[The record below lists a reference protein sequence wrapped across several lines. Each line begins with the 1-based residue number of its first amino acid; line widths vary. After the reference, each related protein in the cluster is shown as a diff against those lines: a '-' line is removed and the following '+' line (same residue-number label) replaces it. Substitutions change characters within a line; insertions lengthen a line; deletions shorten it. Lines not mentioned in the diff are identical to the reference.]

1 MRAGLVST
9 KGLFLKQGSFISFT
23 NFWMLFL
30 VEILVYLVKQKW
42 KVIQTNKREG
52 PLPHGVL

>member
-23 NFWMLFL
+23 NFWMLLLPHGNFGL
-30 VEILVYLVKQKW
+30 FDQIEMGG
-42 KVIQTNKREG
+42 NSNRRG
-52 PLPHGVL
+52 GSLPHGVL

>member
-1 MRAGLVST
+1 MRAGLVSI

-23 NFWMLFL
+23 NFWMLLLPHGNFGL
-30 VEILVYLVKQKW
+30 FDQIEMGG
-42 KVIQTNKREG
+42 NSDMREG

>member
-23 NFWMLFL
+23 NFWMLLLPCGNFGL
-30 VEILVYLVKQKW
+30 FDQIEMGGNSKR
-42 KVIQTNKREG
+42 REG